1 MMQGHTRSWGRPPQL
16 AVPIGAIAATDL
28 ANPVMRWMAW
38 LEVERRYSANTLT
51 AYRRDLWVFLAFL
64 CTYLGRLPSVSDL
77 QRLSGE
83 DLRAYLVERTRR
95 GLLPSSTARS
105 LSALR
110 GFFRYLARLGIVN
123 NPIVKSI
130 QNPRFPQTARKASSE
145 LEAIGVIKNTGDL
158 GGTDWVS
165 KRDTA
170 LFILLCGCR
179 LRLGEALSLTRAEA
193 IAAHGGYLIIN
204 GKPGKQRMVP
214 VPLPVAY
221 ALDDYLAA
229 CPFKC
234 DPLFLELRGRPLHP
248 RIAQHRMEQLGR
260 LIGLPSTATPH
271 RLRASLATQV
281 QHASGDLQARLTR
294 GPGTSRK

>member
-1 MMQGHTRSWGRPPQL
+1 
-16 AVPIGAIAATDL
+16 
-28 ANPVMRWMAW
+28 MAW

-170 LFILLCGCR
+170 HFILYVAIASGLEKRCR
-179 LRLGEALSLTRAEA
+179 LRA
-193 IAAHGGYLIIN
+193 
-204 GKPGKQRMVP
+204 
-214 VPLPVAY
+214 
-221 ALDDYLAA
+221 
-229 CPFKC
+229 
-234 DPLFLELRGRPLHP
+234 P
-248 RIAQHRMEQLGR
+248 RR
-260 LIGLPSTATPH
+260 
-271 RLRASLATQV
+271 
-281 QHASGDLQARLTR
+281 
-294 GPGTSRK
+294 